1 MIPYSNLHTHTSY
14 SDGANTPE
22 EMICAALEAGCVA
35 LGFSDHSFTPFD
47 PDYCMAR
54 EREEEYQSEIRRLAA
69 KYQSQ
74 IAVFCGIEQD
84 LYSSSPREGYDFII
98 GSVHYVLKNEE
109 YIPIDNTPEILINAV
124 NKHYNGDFYALAEDY
139 YAAVSQI
146 IDKTHCNIIGHFDLI
161 TKFNEGN
168 TLFDETNP
176 RYLAAAKKAI
186 HKCASGKTL
195 FEINTGAISRGYRK
209 TPYPSFPLLREIL
222 KADANVLFSSD
233 CHSAKTILTGFDFA
247 VKQAQLAGFQQM
259 YALTSDGLM
268 PFSIAAK

>member
-124 NKHYNGDFYALAEDY
+124 NKHYNGDFYALTEDY

-146 IDKTHCNIIGHFDLI
+146 IDKTHCSIIGHFDLI

-168 TLFDETNP
+168 TLFDEANP